1 MSDLIAA
8 LPGEA
13 RERLRSCPQPEWV
26 PPMLATLT
34 QRRFSSPDWIFERKL
49 DGERCLAFVRVGAVR
64 LLSRNRRRL
73 EGTYPEIVDALGAAT
88 EHEVVVDG
96 EVVAFEEGRTSFAR
110 LQGRLGIS
118 VHRNAEGERFV
129 DEACRQGWEGLI
141 GKRADAA
148 YVGRRSADWLK
159 LKCSN
164 RQEMVVG
171 GFTEPMGSRVGFG
184 ALLTGYHDEGRLV
197 DAGKEGTGYDTA
209 TLRELRDR
217 LEQLEQPRSPFA
229 GGAGREAGAMARES
243 RG

>member
-73 EGTYPEIVDALGAAT
+73 EGTYPE
-88 EHEVVVDG
+88 
-96 EVVAFEEGRTSFAR
+96 VVAFEEGRTSFAR
-110 LQGRLGIS
+110 LQGRLGIT

-217 LEQLEQPRSPFA
+217 LEQLEQPQSPFA